1 MNYNPNLCSL
11 MKKLLF
17 FVLSFLSLINISNAQ
32 MGINS
37 TGTAPNPSAMLDVS
51 STTKGL
57 LPPRM
62 TSAQKNAIAN
72 PADGLLV
79 FDTNTQSYW
88 FRQSGAWTELPKAG
102 STSNYWSLSGA
113 GGNEIQNTN
122 SGGFWSAN
130 PIGLN
135 FYSDNISN
143 PPTAPVSGAGTR
155 MMWIPSRSAFRVGT
169 IYNNDPDLWN
179 DSNIGMYSTAMGVNT
194 KASGPLS
201 VSLGG
206 YNATA
211 SGNVSLA
218 MGNSTTASG
227 TNSTSMGNNTTASR
241 TNSTAMGFYT
251 TASGENST
259 SMGNNTTAS
268 GANSTAIGNY
278 NLATGENSTAM
289 GYFTTAWGK
298 NSTTLGGSTVAT
310 GNNSAAMGTAN
321 IANSQSSL
329 AIGQYNNDYY
339 PTNSTDVNRF
349 LFTIGNGVDAINRR
363 NCFEVRQTGVV
374 QLNHYTPTQ
383 DNPDRFGLRIKRD
396 IATGNQFWTISHPS
410 NENLDFHYG
419 ASGAFKAYVRQTDG
433 AWVQSSDIRLKEQIK
448 PVESVLEKVAQLK
461 ISRYFYKTDT
471 LHANQQMGLIAQEVL
486 PLFPEFV
493 TQNGQ
498 YYGVNYGG
506 LSVVAIKAIQELKD
520 ENEALRAMLL
530 NAQKQE
536 SEQLKSLKAEIEMIK
551 ASLSNSPK

>member
-1 MNYNPNLCSL
+1 
-11 MKKLLF
+11 MKFFLFIILF
-17 FVLSFLSLINISNAQ
+17 FLSQISISNAQ

-37 TGTAPNPSAMLDVS
+37 TGTAPNSSAMLDVS

-62 TSAQKNAIAN
+62 TSAQKTAIAS
-72 PADGLLV
+72 PTDGLLV

-102 STSNYWSLSGA
+102 STSNYWSLSGS

-130 PIGLN
+130 PVGLTD
-135 FYSDNISN
+135 YSNDNTN
-143 PPTAPVSGAGTR
+143 PPTAPTSGAGTR

-169 IYNNDPDLWN
+169 IDNIYPNYWDA
-179 DSNIGMYSTAMGVNT
+179 SNIGLYSSAMGVNT
-194 KASGPLS
+194 KASGQASTALGFS
-201 VSLGG
+201 TIASEFGSLALG
-206 YNATA
+206 YRTIA
-211 SGNVSLA
+211 SGGV
-218 MGNSTTASG
+218 
-227 TNSTSMGNNTTASR
+227 
-241 TNSTAMGFYT
+241 STAMGSST
-251 TASGENST
+251 VATGANST
-259 SMGNNTTAS
+259 TMGSNTTAS
-268 GANSTAIGNY
+268 GINSTA
-278 NLATGENSTAM
+278 
-289 GYFTTAWGK
+289 
-298 NSTTLGGSTVAT
+298 LGSSTVAT

-329 AIGQYNNDYY
+329 AIGIYNNDYY
-339 PTNSTDVNRF
+339 PANSFDVNQF
-349 LFTIGNGVDAINRR
+349 LFTIGNGSYNARR
-363 NCFEVRQTGVV
+363 NCFEVRKTGTV
-374 QLNHYTPTQ
+374 QINHYTPTQ
-383 DNPDRFGLRIKRD
+383 DNPDRYGLRIKRD
-396 IATGNQFWTISHPS
+396 VATGTQFWTISHPS

-448 PVESVLEKVAQLK
+448 PVESVLEKVAELK
-461 ISRYFYKTDT
+461 VSRYFYKTDT
-471 LHANQQMGLIAQEVL
+471 LHANEQMGLIAQEVL

-530 NAQKQE
+530 SAKKEQA
-536 SEQLKSLKAEIEMIK
+536 EQLKSLKAEIEMIK

>member
-1 MNYNPNLCSL
+1 
-11 MKKLLF
+11 MKKLILF
-17 FVLSFLSLINISNAQ
+17 ILSCLSLINISNAQ

-37 TGTAPNPSAMLDVS
+37 TGTAPNSSAMLDVS

-88 FRQSGAWTELPKAG
+88 FRQSGTWTELPKAG

-130 PIGLN
+130 PVGLQQPSN
-135 FYSDNISN
+135 DTSN

-155 MMWIPSRSAFRVGT
+155 LMWIPSRSAFRSGT
-169 IYNNDPDLWN
+169 VTGDHATDW
-179 DSNIGMYSTAMGVNT
+179 DAANIGLYSVAFGFNANASGIVSSALGANTIASGQISTAIGVNTTAFGDRSTAMGSNT
-194 KASGPLS
+194 FA
-201 VSLGG
+201 GG
-206 YNATA
+206 YSSTAMGEGSTA
-211 SGNVSLA
+211 SGYNSVAMGYGTVASGIYSLA
-218 MGNSTTASG
+218 MGSN
-227 TNSTSMGNNTTASR
+227 
-241 TNSTAMGFYT
+241 T
-251 TASGENST
+251 TASGESSVAMGSYTTANGTSST
-259 SMGNNTTAS
+259 SLGVGNQAYSN
-268 GANSTAIGNY
+268 
-278 NLATGENSTAM
+278 
-289 GYFTTAWGK
+289 
-298 NSTTLGGSTVAT
+298 
-310 GNNSAAMGTAN
+310 GT
-321 IANSQSSL
+321 L
-329 AIGQYNNDYY
+329 AIGYYNYD
-339 PTNSTDVNRF
+339 PFFVSPSSVNRF
-349 LFTIGNGVDAINRR
+349 LLTIGNGDAVNRR
-363 NCFEVRQTGVV
+363 NCFEVRQTGTV
-374 QLNHYTPTQ
+374 QINHYTPTQ

-396 IATGNQFWTISHPS
+396 VATGNQFWTISHPS

-448 PVESVLEKVAQLK
+448 PVESVLEKVTQLK
-461 ISRYFYKTDT
+461 VARYFYKTDT
-471 LHANQQMGLIAQEVL
+471 LHINQQMGLIAQEVL

-506 LSVVAIKAIQELKD
+506 LSVVALKAIQELRD
-520 ENEALRAMLL
+520 ENETLRAMLL
-530 NAQKQE
+530 NAKKQE
-536 SEQLKSLKAEIEMIK
+536 SEQLKSLKVEIEMIK